1 MIRNTLAG
9 ATKLFL
15 LLFLLPTYF
24 ATTGSAQIAPTTNEV
39 EKAIRSRLT
48 EIQAAAEALDP
59 NKVFSFVM
67 ENNQGS
73 LIQNGKLLLTREDA
87 LSTTKQGFRGLT
99 RVSYRFDQQHVV
111 LLSPTV
117 ALATGEGIT
126 SATTDAGRTIT
137 SRFAQSVVLVL
148 VDGQWKMFHAHR
160 SFPPRP
166 ESER

>member
-1 MIRNTLAG
+1 MSQRTFLKATLH
-9 ATKLFL
+9 L
-15 LLFLLPTYF
+15 LLLTCF
-24 ATTGSAQIAPTTNEV
+24 ATTCSAQTAPTPNEV

-59 NKVFSFVM
+59 DKVFSFVM
-67 ENNQGS
+67 ENNRGS
-73 LIQNGKLLLTREDA
+73 LIQNGKLFLTREAA
-87 LSTTKQGFRGLT
+87 LQTTKQGFRGLAQ
-99 RVSYRFDQQHVV
+99 VSYRFDQQHIV

-126 SATTDAGRTIT
+126 TAATDAGRAIT

-166 ESER
+166 E